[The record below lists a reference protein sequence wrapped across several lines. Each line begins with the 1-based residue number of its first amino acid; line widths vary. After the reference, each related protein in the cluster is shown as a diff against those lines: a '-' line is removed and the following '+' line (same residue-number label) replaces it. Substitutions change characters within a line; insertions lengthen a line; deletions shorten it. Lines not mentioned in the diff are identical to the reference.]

1 MFEFRFYELWREA
14 EYVETLALGVFNS
27 FWLMVVGSIIGFVFG
42 LLLALAQ
49 AKSVP
54 FVIRYVSIS
63 YIEFI
68 RNTPFIVQLFFVVFG
83 LPMLLGYTWSLQAS
97 ALLAIVLNFSAY
109 FGEVTRAGIEAVPDG
124 QIEGSYSLGMT
135 RRQTIRDVILPQALA
150 NVYPSLTSQFV
161 FLFLTTGLI
170 SEIGV
175 QELTWAGRFVADRTF
190 RDFEV
195 FITLTILYMLMVYV
209 FLGTLTLLK
218 RVAFPWWGLK

>member
-1 MFEFRFYELWREA
+1 MFEFRFYEIWRSA
-14 EYVETLALGVFNS
+14 EYVSTLFMGVFNS
-27 FWLMVVGSIIGFVFG
+27 FWLTVIGSIIGFGFG

-49 AKSVP
+49 ARSVP
-54 FVIRYVSIS
+54 FIIRSLSIS

-83 LPMLLGYTWSLQAS
+83 LPMLLGYTWSLEAS

-109 FGEVTRAGIEAVPDG
+109 FGEVTRAGIEAVPNG
-124 QIEGSYSLGMT
+124 QIEGSLSLGMNK
-135 RRQTIRDVILPQALA
+135 RQTIFDVVLPQALA
-150 NVYPSLTSQFV
+150 SVYPSLTSQFV

-209 FLGTLTLLK
+209 FLAALTLFK
-218 RVAFPWWGLK
+218 RLAFPWWGLK